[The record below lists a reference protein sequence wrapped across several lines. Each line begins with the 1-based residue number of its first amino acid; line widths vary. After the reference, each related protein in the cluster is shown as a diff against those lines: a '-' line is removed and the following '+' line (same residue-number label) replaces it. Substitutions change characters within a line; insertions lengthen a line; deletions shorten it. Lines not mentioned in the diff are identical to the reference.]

1 MKLLEE
7 LFQIYNFTEDDFK
20 QIQELKKFINI
31 KEANKL
37 CEELKKEVVDKFPE
51 YKHLFKN
58 RGVDSKVFS
67 ETINDFFNS
76 IFDSKSLHISV
87 YSITQTHRKWNIK
100 SLDFIEVYFSF
111 TERILSL
118 LYNLSANHPELIDG
132 IKKLTKLLFIIAIYF
147 LRSSCRF
154 TPDQTLTAADP
165 MTGLPSRYNIQKI
178 FPKCSNK
185 DLTFAV
191 VFDIR
196 GFANINT
203 YFGYEVGDSVIIYFA
218 TFLKE
223 TFLEEF
229 CNGYPNIFR
238 LQGDQFLVLMKG
250 NQEDIKKKVEDFLNS
265 VKEKPIKIP
274 LEGDKHT
281 LDIVLISV
289 GTKVSVCNDISSLLW
304 ILENSLREFKKTKK
318 EGFFFIDETV
328 RKRCQRRKENVALVI
343 KAIKENR
350 VTFAFQ
356 KIIDLYSGDI
366 FAFEVLARIRTK
378 DGKLVPAGVFIDDIS
393 FYSLDGDLDKIVIEE
408 AMQYKAKTGMKERLS
423 INISNALLEGNVD
436 FLERITKENNI
447 SPEEI
452 VIELMERQN
461 LSLISH
467 LEEKIAYLKN
477 LGFKIFIDDFGVDY
491 ANFHLIE
498 TLAIDGI
505 KIDGRFVRSID
516 RKILDREFVEFVL
529 SVAKQLNIAVVAE
542 YIENERILKI
552 IKELARDFTVF
563 GQGYLFG
570 KPEVKE

>member
-1 MKLLEE
+1 MKLLSE
-7 LFQIYNFTEDDFK
+7 LFQVYNFTPKDFNEIQSLK
-20 QIQELKKFINI
+20 TFFNPEQIAKIGKELK
-31 KEANKL
+31 
-37 CEELKKEVVDKFPE
+37 EETIDKFPE
-51 YKHLFKN
+51 YRKLLKN
-58 RGVDSKVFS
+58 RGVSSKLFS

-76 IFDSKSLHISV
+76 IFESESLTISAS
-87 YSITQTHRKWNIK
+87 SIIQTHKKWNIK

-111 TERILSL
+111 TEKILNM
-118 LYNLSANHPELIDG
+118 LYDMSSKHPELIEK
-132 IKKLTKLLFIIAIYF
+132 IKKLTRLLFIIAVYF
-147 LRSSCRF
+147 LRSSCGIN
-154 TPDQTLTAADP
+154 TEQTITAADP

-178 FPKCSNK
+178 FPDCANK
-185 DLTFAV
+185 DSLFAV

-223 TFLEEF
+223 MFLEEF
-229 CNGYPNIFR
+229 CKGYPNIFR
-238 LQGDQFLVLMKG
+238 LQGDQFLVFLKG
-250 NQEDIKKKVEDFLNS
+250 SQKEVEEKIKQFLEKV
-265 VKEKPIKIP
+265 KRKPIKIP
-274 LEGDKHT
+274 LEGDRHA
-281 LDIVLISV
+281 LDIILISV
-289 GTKVSVCNDISSLLW
+289 GTNVGVCKDISSLLW

-318 EGFFFIDETV
+318 DGFFFIDETI

-356 KIIDLYSGDI
+356 KIIDLYSGEI
-366 FAFEVLARIRTK
+366 FAYEVLARIKTK
-378 DGKLVPAGVFIDDIS
+378 DGKLIPAGVFIDDIS

-408 AMQYKAKTGMKERLS
+408 AIKYKAKTGMKERLS

-436 FLERITKENNI
+436 LLERVTRENNVP
-447 SPEEI
+447 PEEI

-461 LSLISH
+461 LTLISH
-467 LEEKIAYLKN
+467 LEEKIAYLKK

-516 RKILDREFVEFVL
+516 KKILDREFVEFVL
-529 SVAKQLNIAVVAE
+529 SVARQLNVAVVAE
-542 YIENERILKI
+542 YIENEQILKI
-552 IKELARDFTVF
+552 IKELAKDFNVL